1 MEHNEKRIW
10 SYESK
15 KGKNKSN
22 PFNKSNTSEKMI
34 VELQKYVLC
43 YAGNVRRIA
52 VQCSFD

>member
-15 KGKNKSN
+15 KRKNKSN